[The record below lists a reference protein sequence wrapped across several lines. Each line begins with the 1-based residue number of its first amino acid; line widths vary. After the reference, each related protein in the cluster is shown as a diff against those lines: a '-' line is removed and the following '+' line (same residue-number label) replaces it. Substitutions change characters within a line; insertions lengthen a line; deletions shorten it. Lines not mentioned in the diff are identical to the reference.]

1 VERNTPAA
9 LSFQSLAWLFLGVP
23 SADSR
28 LYHEEWQ
35 EMVQKHPGQCRV
47 DYALSREETNAAG
60 GRMYVQDS
68 LELHSEEIL
77 VRMSQGA
84 HFYVCG
90 LRAMLP
96 GIVSMFERVCTKN
109 GLVWA
114 DTLKQWKDSGQ
125 WHVEVY

>member
-1 VERNTPAA
+1 MEKNTPAA
-9 LSFQSLAWLFLGVP
+9 LAFTGLAWLFLGVP
-23 SADSR
+23 STDSR
-28 LYHEEWQ
+28 LYHDEWQ
-35 EMVQKHPGQCRV
+35 EILQRNADQFRV
-47 DYALSREETNAAG
+47 DYALSREQTNASG

-68 LELHSEEIL
+68 LELHSDEIL
-77 VRMSQGA
+77 ARMSAGA

-96 GIVSMFERVCTKN
+96 GILSMFERVCSKK
-109 GLVWA
+109 GLVWT